1 MNGVPDL
8 ASAMLAIAFATG
20 MLVAGQSYIT
30 HRPASFTPAALVTS
44 VSWGKP
50 YANLPH

>member
-1 MNGVPDL
+1 MNGVL
-8 ASAMLAIAFATG
+8 NVASAMLAIAFAVV
-20 MLVAGQSYIT
+20 MLVAGQWYIA